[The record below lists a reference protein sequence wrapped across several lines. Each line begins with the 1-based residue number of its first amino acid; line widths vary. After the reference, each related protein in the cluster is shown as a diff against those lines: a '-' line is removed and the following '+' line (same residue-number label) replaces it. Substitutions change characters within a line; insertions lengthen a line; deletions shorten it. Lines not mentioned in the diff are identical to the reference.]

1 MGAITVVFDTNV
13 LVSALGFGG
22 TPLDALLRAFDD
34 DIDILATED
43 TLAELDRVLGYHHLP
58 FDETDREQYLTILS
72 REVEL
77 VAPGTTIEVVDED
90 PDDNRF
96 LECGV
101 AGDATFTVSGDR
113 HLLDLGSFREIE
125 IVTPAEFLQ
134 RVP

>member
-22 TPLDALLRAFDD
+22 TPLEALLQAFSE
-34 DIDILATED
+34 DIDVLATED

-77 VAPGTTIEVVDED
+77 VVPGTTIEVVDED

-101 AGDATFTVSGDR
+101 AGDATFIVSGDR
-113 HLLDLGSFREIE
+113 HLLDPGSFREIE
-125 IVTPAEFLQ
+125 IVTSAEFLQ